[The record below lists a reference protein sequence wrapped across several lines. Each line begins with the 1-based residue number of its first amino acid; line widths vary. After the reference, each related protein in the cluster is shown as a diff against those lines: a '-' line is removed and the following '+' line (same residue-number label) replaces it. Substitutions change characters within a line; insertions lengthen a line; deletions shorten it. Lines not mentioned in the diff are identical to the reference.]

1 MGSDIVEIDVGGV
14 VFKTTVA
21 TLKKSPHLRKVLEY
35 EDSRAFGQSSRDDHG
50 RFFLDRNPD
59 MFVQVLKY
67 LRCGKWFVP
76 DSADTAFLSELAA
89 ECEYLQIDDTSFLLM
104 VSNLAG
110 GSHGGHGNI
119 DPLFAEL
126 RRVILSGH
134 CGGGAITTSRSDSA
148 QSHRCLE
155 SSRNLSRA
163 RTRDAV
169 VSVAQD
175 HQSTCVDP
183 SVVFQR
189 LNDCIRDSACSS
201 RRCADTYLVGN
212 VVSCMALAILAP
224 EIRSLAEM
232 TTFVESRMH
241 RLSGTLDRAGGIDYA
256 FYVCFKSSDLGG
268 ELAKDDCIF
277 VVLEVGRLT
286 ISILGWR
293 PE

>member
-14 VFKTTVA
+14 LFKTTVA

-35 EDSRAFGQSSRDDHG
+35 EDSGAFGQSSRDDHG

-59 MFVQVLKY
+59 MFVHVLKY

-89 ECEYLQIDDTSFLLM
+89 ECEYLQIDDMSFLST

-110 GSHGGHGNI
+110 GSRGGHGNI

-134 CGGGAITTSRSDSA
+134 CGGGAITTRSGSA

-155 SSRNLSRA
+155 SSRNLSRE
-163 RTRDAV
+163 RTRDADVGV
-169 VSVAQD
+169 VQE

-189 LNDCIRDSACSS
+189 LNDCIRESACFCSIPGFG
-201 RRCADTYLVGN
+201 DQLLVGN

-241 RLSGTLDRAGGIDYA
+241 RLSGTLKAKGIDYA
-256 FYVCFKSSDLGG
+256 CYVCFTSSDLGG
-268 ELAKDDCIF
+268 EFARDDCIF

-293 PE
+293 PK